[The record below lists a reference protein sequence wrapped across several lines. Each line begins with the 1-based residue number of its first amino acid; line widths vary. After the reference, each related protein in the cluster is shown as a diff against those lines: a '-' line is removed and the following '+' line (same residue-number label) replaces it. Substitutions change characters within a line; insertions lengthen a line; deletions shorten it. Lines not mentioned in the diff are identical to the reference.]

1 MGYYLCSAS
10 WFSCPPGSGA
20 CALCYPNQMETAW
33 PNVQGHPPNYARCFD
48 CVDLLP
54 CGAVLQIYSQ
64 CQPQNII
71 SVCVADHGSGAACS
85 PSPPV
90 ARLVDLTPAA
100 FLALGRPLSDG
111 LAKVL
116 AYVGSGTCDW

>member
-1 MGYYLCSAS
+1 M
-10 WFSCPPGSGA
+10 P
-20 CALCYPNQMETAW
+20 CAIQIKWKQHGRTCK
-33 PNVQGHPPNYARCFD
+33 VI
-48 CVDLLP
+48 
-54 CGAVLQIYSQ
+54 LQITRGASTALTYCHVAPC